1 MTHHILGSVLP
12 LALAATLAA
21 AEPAD
26 KTPSVP
32 PGDEFLR
39 HVPKRFATL
48 QAVDPSRSH
57 VTLLV
62 EGETV
67 PKTWDLAADAEV
79 KIAGWWGRPEQ
90 LTIGDRVWA
99 WFNIDRQKKPTT
111 VAMLADELSEQEIHG
126 LPYQLASASDGRP
139 LLRRA
144 QYADRRLMLPP
155 DAPAQGPV
163 YVQSA
168 GARARLLL
176 TPEQFT
182 AKRSEQQ
189 AWLRRQWLEQ
199 GLPGTVTLLHPFSG
213 EMEVLLDHEAQRWAR
228 ALKANDAVT
237 MQATPPV
244 KATVR
249 LATPWRE
256 KTLLRLVVIG
266 TEQAAFT
273 LGQRCRVTVPAPPD
287 AVEASAYPPDI
298 DRPRTKPERIDWF
311 LANVYCTCGVAKDT
325 CTGHFYTLAS
335 CNVNGCGMPNATRT
349 KLTALIDEGKTDR
362 QIFDLLTKERGP
374 LLVKPHLLP

>member
-1 MTHHILGSVLP
+1 MRHLILGLLFPLVL
-12 LALAATLAA
+12 ATTLAA
-21 AEPAD
+21 ADPAD
-26 KTPSVP
+26 KTPSVA

-39 HVPKRFATL
+39 HVPKRFATW
-48 QAVDPSRSH
+48 QGVDPARRR
-57 VTLLV
+57 VTLLID
-62 EGETV
+62 GESEA
-67 PKTWDLAADAEV
+67 KTWELAADAEIR
-79 KIAGWWGRPEQ
+79 IAGWWGRPEQ
-90 LTIGDRVWA
+90 LMIGDRVWT
-99 WFNIDRQKKPTT
+99 WFNIDREKKPTT

-126 LPYQLASASDGRP
+126 LPYQLEKAPDGRAI
-139 LLRRA
+139 LTRA
-144 QYADRRLMLPP
+144 KFAERRLKVPP
-155 DAPAQGPV
+155 DAPARGPV

-168 GARARLLL
+168 GDSARLLL
-176 TPEQFT
+176 TPDQFAT
-182 AKRSEQQ
+182 KRSEQQ
-189 AWLRRQWLEQ
+189 VWLRRQWLDQ

-228 ALKANDAVT
+228 ALKPNDVVT
-237 MQATPPV
+237 IATTPSV
-244 KATVR
+244 TGTVR
-249 LATPWRE
+249 LVTPWRE

-266 TEQAAFT
+266 TEQAALH
-273 LGQRCRVTVPAPPD
+273 LGQRCTVKVPAPPA

-298 DRPRTKPERIDWF
+298 DRPRTKSERIDWF